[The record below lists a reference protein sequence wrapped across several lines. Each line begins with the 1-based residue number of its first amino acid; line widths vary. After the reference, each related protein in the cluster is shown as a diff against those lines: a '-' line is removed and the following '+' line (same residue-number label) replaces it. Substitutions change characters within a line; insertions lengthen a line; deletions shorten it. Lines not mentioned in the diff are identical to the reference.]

1 MQRLIPALLTAA
13 ALLVS
18 GVMMPPI
25 ALAKKPAP
33 QCVQTT
39 IARVTSYFE
48 NDPSSG
54 SVIIFASNLGV
65 SHFKDQKAT
74 IVDRYATAGAAITKA
89 RAGDSVKLCLVDTPK
104 AGEGCDPNKDPRG
117 RIYSAYDNRLRASFT
132 GSNANHGCGG
142 A

>member
-1 MQRLIPALLTAA
+1 MPKSIPALLAIAT
-13 ALLVS
+13 LLAS
-18 GVMMPPI
+18 GVALPPV

-33 QCVQTT
+33 KCVQTT

-65 SHFKDQKAT
+65 ANFKDQKAT

-89 RAGDSVKLCLVDTPK
+89 RAGDSVKLCLVEIPK